1 MYCVLF
7 LQNAMVTF
15 DSMEMENSADCRYD
29 LLRIYNNFAGE
40 SQQSCQLC
48 ERLSIPDPVTS
59 TGQQMMVQ
67 FTTDG
72 SVEYQ
77 GFSARFESVDGVAV
91 PADMCDPGMIIL

>member
-1 MYCVLF
+1 MGGIKDMLSPPMSKHGGDISPPSNPGF
-7 LQNAMVTF
+7 TPL
-15 DSMEMENSADCRYD
+15 
-29 LLRIYNNFAGE
+29 
-40 SQQSCQLC
+40 
-48 ERLSIPDPVTS
+48 LSIPDPVTS

-91 PADMCDPGMIIL
+91 PVDMCDPGMIISVIKLYLSNNKYLSNNILHL